1 MSSSSRTGTPQPWLN
16 GSTTTGTNSSQ
27 QGLQLPQQSNKGK
40 GVTRSNSQEPNG
52 EIAGVGGGGG
62 SGKATNVNS
71 LMDAVG
77 ASGVDLGAEEESL
90 RASNERLHA
99 QAMQNQASQQG
110 GANSSTGGGGGIHA
124 YQGIDRSRKQDFID
138 PSVLAECV
146 KKVAAHFQ
154 LKTLEPD
161 TIPLIALA
169 TRHRLQSLINS
180 SIKVRDHRQNSSHFK
195 PPPFVD
201 PSTLSTSSSGS
212 RNSRKRKRRTK
223 RSRRD
228 PLTGDLIMDDG
239 TDGEDE
245 EMLTGEEDSNSE
257 GEGEGE
263 EGEEEKKKK
272 IKLPGWDALV
282 YDDPERYLTV
292 LERVDRSEEARNR
305 RERGMRDQKEQREL
319 EQAQEIY
326 AAEMA
331 QKALEEEENKNGGE
345 GGGGG
350 GDSNSGNQTGG
361 GGSSKGK
368 APKNAADRFLASNQ
382 PDGVP
387 STPTKE
393 LGKDGKPKKKKKP
406 KNPTGGPDTPG
417 GATTPGT
424 STPGGGLTSTPSA
437 TSIAKNMPEDVR
449 KRLTDSS
456 AMKSLGGTKYSWMN
470 AGGLGSPSP
479 ASSLGSGVGGV
490 SSLLGK
496 PKFAPAS
503 SIGIGGGLGTTS
515 SSSGLNPANNS
526 PITANSDLANA
537 LTTSR
542 LNVPPLH
549 DSQRTK
555 IAQDQWQA
563 GHHVVELNDLLFALD
578 RERGAGVGKGAGRNA
593 AVRGRAGISRGGY
606 RGVTAPGQG
615 R

>member
-1 MSSSSRTGTPQPWLN
+1 MSTSSRTGTPQPWLN
-16 GSTTTGTNSSQ
+16 GSTATTSNATQ
-27 QGLQLPQQSNKGK
+27 PGLQLPQQSGNKGK

-52 EIAGVGGGGG
+52 ETSGGNG
-62 SGKATNVNS
+62 GKATNVNS

-90 RASNERLHA
+90 RASNERLHS
-99 QAMQNQASQQG
+99 QAMQNQSSQPG
-110 GANSSTGGGGGIHA
+110 GSSSTTGGGGGGIHA

-169 TRHRLQSLINS
+169 TRNRLQSLINS
-180 SIKVRDHRQNSSHFK
+180 SIKIRDHRQNSSHFK
-195 PPPFVD
+195 PPPFIA
-201 PSTLSTSSSGS
+201 SSSTGRQS
-212 RNSRKRKRRTK
+212 KKRRRTK
-223 RSRRD
+223 QGRRD
-228 PLTGDLIMDDG
+228 PLTGDLIMDSDG
-239 TDGEDE
+239 DGEGEDE
-245 EMLTGEEDSNSE
+245 EMISGDEDNDPEESISE
-257 GEGEGE
+257 E
-263 EGEEEKKKK
+263 EGLPKV
-272 IKLPGWDALV
+272 KLPGWDALV
-282 YDDPERYLTV
+282 YDDPERYLNV
-292 LERVDRSEEARNR
+292 LERVDRSEEAKNR
-305 RERGMRDQKEQREL
+305 RERMMRDQKEQRERDH
-319 EQAQEIY
+319 AQEVY
-326 AAEMA
+326 AAELA
-331 QKALEEEENKNGGE
+331 KKALEEEEAKNGGGGGE
-345 GGGGG
+345 GGDSSNNLTGSGEGGG
-350 GDSNSGNQTGG
+350 KG
-361 GGSSKGK
+361 KGK

-406 KNPTGGPDTPG
+406 KNSTGGETPG
-417 GATTPGT
+417 STTPGT
-424 STPGGGLTSTPSA
+424 STPGGLTSTPSA
-437 TSIAKNMPEDVR
+437 TSIAKNMSEDVR

-479 ASSLGSGVGGV
+479 ASNLGGSGV

-503 SIGIGGGLGTTS
+503 SIGTS
-515 SSSGLNPANNS
+515 STSGLNPANNS
-526 PITANSDLANA
+526 PITAVNSSSSPFELSNA

-549 DSQRTK
+549 DSQRTR
-555 IAQDQWQA
+555 IAQDQWEA
-563 GHHVVELNDLLFALD
+563 GHHVVELNDLLFAMD

-593 AVRGRAGISRGGY
+593 AVRGRAGITRGGY
-606 RGVTAPGQG
+606 RGVAPGTQG